1 MAAPRT
7 ARSRSVLYV
16 IVLSAVTLLAA
27 RRVVNPLRGRV
38 QDNMARLDRVGAR
51 AAQPIA
57 KQAKR
62 RLSYDALVK
71 ENQRLAVELDRA
83 RASSLRFDDAVRER
97 RELLALNGFE
107 DPDGYKSVAARIV
120 GMALNN
126 VDQTVRIDR
135 GTTDGVREDMTVI
148 SAAGLIGRVI
158 DVSAGHAT
166 VMLITDPEMSIGVR
180 FSRTGEVAVSRGQNS
195 GQPLRL
201 ELVSLS
207 TRVNRGDRIVT
218 SGLQNSR
225 FPPGL
230 PVGIVQSVKPGSV
243 SQEVLVRPAVD
254 LDRIR
259 FVRVLLRTGEP

>member
-27 RRVVNPLRGRV
+27 QRVIDPLRGRV
-38 QDNMARLDRVGAR
+38 QDSMARLDRVGAR
-51 AAQPIA
+51 AAQPIT
-57 KQAKR
+57 KQVKKR
-62 RLSYDALVK
+62 VSYDDLVK
-71 ENQRLAVELDRA
+71 ENSRLVAELDKA
-83 RASSLRFDDAVRER
+83 RASSLRYDDAIRER
-97 RELLALNGFE
+97 KELLALNGFE

-135 GTTDGVREDMTVI
+135 GSTDGIREEMTVT
-148 SAAGLIGRVI
+148 SAAGLIGRVV
-158 DVSAGHAT
+158 DVSARHAT
-166 VMLITDPEMSIGVR
+166 VMLITDPEMSVGVR
-180 FSRTGEVAVSRGQNS
+180 FSRTGEVALSRGQNS
-195 GQPLRL
+195 GEPLRL

-207 TRVNRGDRIVT
+207 AKVSRGDRVVT

-225 FPPGL
+225 FPPGI

-243 SQEVLVRPAVD
+243 SQEVAVRPAVD
-254 LDRIR
+254 LQRIR
-259 FVRVLLRTGEP
+259 FVRVLIRTAEP